1 MEITGNL
8 RCWIEMIVNISRM
21 INRKNIKFS
30 KKYSKENILKVAYL
44 VSIFTV
50 FEQLK
55 LRITY
60 LIFWW
65 SVTIIISL
73 GDPRM
78 YLWNLCIAKSVLIA
92 SKLIG
97 KYLISALLVVF
108 DSNATGCADYIC
120 STWEILL
127 LRLFV
132 ARK

>member
-1 MEITGNL
+1 
-8 RCWIEMIVNISRM
+8 
-21 INRKNIKFS
+21 
-30 KKYSKENILKVAYL
+30 
-44 VSIFTV
+44 
-50 FEQLK
+50 
-55 LRITY
+55 
-60 LIFWW
+60 
-65 SVTIIISL
+65 
-73 GDPRM
+73 M

-108 DSNATGCADYIC
+108 DSNATGCADYIF